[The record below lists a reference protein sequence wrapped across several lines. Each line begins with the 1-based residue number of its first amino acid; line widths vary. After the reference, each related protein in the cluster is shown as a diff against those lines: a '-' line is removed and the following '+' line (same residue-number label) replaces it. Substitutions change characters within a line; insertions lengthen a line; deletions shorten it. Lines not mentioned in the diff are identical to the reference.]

1 MEKEY
6 DVIIVGAGLSGLCA
20 AFFLEQQCP
29 GLRVVL
35 VDQAARLGG
44 AIRTFR
50 EDGYQAEWGPHG
62 FLNNVPESRQIL
74 ESTGLVA
81 EMQTAP
87 LGDYHR
93 FICHHGR
100 LVALPQNPKMLLTTP
115 LLSPLGKLRLLGDL
129 WKRPRLEDQTIG
141 DWAAYRFG
149 REVLPMVDV
158 AVTGTFAGDLN
169 RLSIDAVMPGVRR
182 LEKEAGSVLRG
193 LKGRKKT
200 KAGGGGLALPA
211 MVNFP
216 SGMERLIEVLG
227 QNREVLLENQV
238 GEIVRDNGSW
248 RLATTAGDLWATSLI
263 MALPVNPALKL
274 LGKLEKPPV
283 AAIPGARIANV
294 VLALDA
300 EAQIPRGFGYL
311 APAVENRFALGAMFT
326 SHMFS
331 GRCPA
336 DQLMLEALVGGRRHP
351 ERLELADDELI
362 ARVYADL
369 RQLMNLPVAPRYAKV
384 LRPEG
389 EIPQLEMD
397 HPALMRWRR
406 KMEETWP
413 GLYICGFGWDG
424 IGMNDMAKT
433 AARTAEA
440 LGAGRERGVTK
451 APVRPVY
458 F

>member
-1 MEKEY
+1 MEQEY
-6 DVIIVGAGLSGLCA
+6 DVIIVGAGLSGLCT
-20 AFFLEQQCP
+20 AFFLEMHCP
-29 GLRVVL
+29 ELRVVL
-35 VDQAARLGG
+35 LEQGTRPGG

-50 EDGYQAEWGPHG
+50 ENGYQAEWGPHG

-74 ESTGLVA
+74 ESTGLVS

-93 FICHHGR
+93 FICHRGR

-115 LLSPLGKLRLLGDL
+115 LLSAAGKFRLLADL
-129 WKRPRLEDQTIG
+129 WKRPRAEDQTIG

-193 LKGRKKT
+193 LKRNKKT
-200 KAGGGGLALPA
+200 KNGGGGLALPA

-216 SGMERLIEVLG
+216 SGMERLVEVLA

-238 GEIVRDNGSW
+238 GEIVRDIGSW
-248 RLATTAGDLWATSLI
+248 RVATSAGDLRATSLI

-274 LGKLEKPPV
+274 LSKLDRPPV
-283 AAIPGARIANV
+283 AAVPGARIANV

-331 GRCPA
+331 GRCPE

-369 RQLMNLPVAPRYAKV
+369 RQLMNLPPAPRYAKV

-397 HPALMRWRR
+397 HPALLGWRR

-440 LGAGRERGVTK
+440 LGAGRERGVIK

>member
-20 AFFLEQQCP
+20 AFFLEKCCP
-29 GLRVVL
+29 ELRVVL
-35 VDQAARLGG
+35 VDQAPRPGG

-74 ESTGLVA
+74 AATGLDR

-87 LGDYHR
+87 LGDFHR
-93 FICHHGR
+93 FICHRGR
-100 LVALPQNPKMLLTTP
+100 LVPLPQSPKMLLSTP
-115 LLSPLGKLRLLGDL
+115 LLSPAGKFRLLADL
-129 WKRPRLEDQTIG
+129 WKKPRPEDQTIG
-141 DWAAYRFG
+141 EWAAYRFG
-149 REVLPMVDV
+149 RGVLPMVDV

-169 RLSIDAVMPGVRR
+169 RLSIDSVMPGVRN

-193 LKGRKKT
+193 LKRKKT
-200 KAGGGGLALPA
+200 AGAGDVTALPA

-216 SGMERLIEVLG
+216 GGMERLIEVLA
-227 QNREVLLENQV
+227 QNREMHLGQAVKEIIR
-238 GEIVRDNGSW
+238 GEEGLW
-248 RLATTAGDLWATSLI
+248 RVVTAQGELRAASLI

-274 LGKLEKPPV
+274 LAALSEPPV
-283 AAIPGARIANV
+283 AFIPGARIANV
-294 VLALDA
+294 VMAFDHQ
-300 EAQIPRGFGYL
+300 AQIPRGFGYL
-311 APAVENRFALGAMFT
+311 APESEQRFALGAMFST
-326 SHMFS
+326 HMFS
-331 GRCPA
+331 GRCPEG
-336 DQLMLEALVGGRRHP
+336 QIMLEALVGGRRHP
-351 ERLELADDELI
+351 ERLALSDEELV

-369 RQLMNLPVAPRYAKV
+369 RQLLTLPAAPVYAKV

-397 HPALMRWRR
+397 HPALLQWRR
-406 KMEETWP
+406 QLEANWA
-413 GLYICGFGWDG
+413 GLHISGFGWDG

-433 AARTAEA
+433 AARTVEA
-440 LGAGRERGVTK
+440 LAVGQGRSD
-451 APVRPVY
+451 AQAAVRPVY